1 VASLNASLKRVATG
15 ELWPLP
21 ARLLIGR
28 SGSCGLRLDSPV
40 VSSEHASISWTG
52 DHWEIKDLG
61 SRNGTLV
68 DQSRLEPGKP
78 CAIARGARLMFGASE
93 ETWELVDDTEPAATA
108 VELGGKLARTARG
121 GLLALPSE
129 AAPTLSIYK
138 DARGAW
144 VMEDQEAEVRPV
156 LDQQVLSV
164 GGQSW
169 RLHLP
174 FEAEGTP
181 MIEPGPTLATV
192 RFRFAVSQ
200 NEELVDIAITHGNK
214 VIPLES
220 REHGY
225 VLLTLARARRADA
238 ERSVGERGWVD
249 RDELLR
255 MLSIDANALN
265 VAIHRARQQL
275 LSAGIE
281 GAQGI
286 VEVRRGHRRLGTD
299 RFEIAAI

>member
-1 VASLNASLKRVATG
+1 LV
-15 ELWPLP
+15 
-21 ARLLIGR
+21 GR
-28 SGSCGLRLDSPV
+28 SGSCGLRLEAAAA
-40 VSSEHASISWTG
+40 SSEHASISWTG

-61 SRNGTLV
+61 SRNGTLA
-68 DQSRLEPGKP
+68 DQSRLEPGRP
-78 CAIARGARLMFGASE
+78 CPIARGSRLMFGAPE
-93 ETWELVDDTEPAATA
+93 ETWELIDDAEPTATA
-108 VELGGKLARTARG
+108 VELGGKLARSARG
-121 GLLALPSE
+121 GLLVLPSE

-144 VMEDQEAEVRPV
+144 VMEDQEAEVRPLV
-156 LDQQVLSV
+156 DQQVLSLS
-164 GGQSW
+164 GQSW

-174 FEAEGTP
+174 LEAEGTP

-192 RFRFAVSQ
+192 RLRFAVSK
-200 NEELVDIAITHGNK
+200 NEELVDITITHGSK
-214 VIPLES
+214 TIPLES

-238 ERSVGERGWVD
+238 ERSVGERGWID

-275 LSAGIE
+275 LAAGIE

-299 RFEIAAI
+299 RFEIASF